1 METKAEY
8 NTQPKGENTM
18 TTELQTIQE
27 SRSMTDR
34 MTPMQI
40 KADHNLILQVMEAVM
55 QKGMDYGL
63 VPGCGNK
70 PTLLKP
76 GCEKLMMTFGLSS
89 KPIIEDLSD
98 SDSVRYRVTTEI
110 THAPSGVAY
119 GYGVG
124 EASSNEEKY
133 KWKKAICDE
142 EYELT
147 REDHR
152 RIKFMRDYKSG
163 QIIKIKQVRTNPADI
178 ANTILKMADKRSVV
192 SGVLKATAASSI
204 FTQDLEDLSDD
215 VREAVAEANEGTM
228 PQAVVMPKAKAPE
241 PAKQEAPQ
249 AVAKPSPKDID
260 KSNFRSMTSKFG
272 GECLLCGGQIEKGS
286 MIYYDPD
293 KKRAYHKGCVG
304 VGQ

>member
-1 METKAEY
+1 
-8 NTQPKGENTM
+8 M
-18 TTELQTIQE
+18 TDELIPAQE
-27 SRSMTDR
+27 ARSMTDR

-76 GCEKLMMTFGLSS
+76 GCEKLMMTFRLSS

-110 THAPSGVAY
+110 THAPSGITF

-133 KWKKAICDE
+133 KWRKAICDE
-142 EYELT
+142 EYEGT
-147 REDHR
+147 PEDRR
-152 RIKFMRDYKSG
+152 RIKYSRDYKSS
-163 QIIKIKQVRTNPADI
+163 QILQTKQVRTNPADI

-215 VREAVAEANEGTM
+215 MRQAVAEADEGSM
-228 PQAVVMPKAKAPE
+228 PPAVAMPKAKAE
-241 PAKQEAPQ
+241 PVKTQPAPTAPTQ
-249 AVAKPSPKDID
+249 KPDVSSLRK
-260 KSNFRSMTSKFG
+260 MTSKYG
-272 GECLLCGGQIEKGS
+272 GECRICGGQIEKGS
-286 MIYYDPD
+286 SICYDPD
-293 KKRAYHKGCVG
+293 KKCAYHEGCVE